1 MMLKRLLRPVLALVL
16 ILGLVLLSCSPA
28 CAAGRISSD
37 EAMLSALAE
46 MREKGAA
53 EFRLSLTKKYWSALS
68 KNKLEGFCEIILRAG
83 MTNYKMQYSSSGDL
97 KLSKVQWTEP
107 HVAECAT
114 QDGFRQAVQEL
125 LSQSVPCCQIIVRD
139 KTLFDRLCE
148 SSWTYSYCA
157 MCGAEDLSVQYSLQA
172 PYIIYLNDI
181 RYFSVPWRRVGSEV
195 EWTET
200 VQAYADRNTET
211 FFLVPEP
218 AFAEALRTD
227 RVMTARL
234 ETAVPTYEYVY
245 TYSQETLIK
254 VKASARYPGARIAS
268 AVASGNASGLS
279 GREMETLAA
288 AALMV
293 EQCRRSDP
301 LETAQA
307 IHDALCARIVY
318 TDDDSTD
325 EDDSAVGALL
335 NGQAN
340 CDGYADAFYLTG
352 TLAGLEV
359 KYQHGNIREK
369 DADDRYRDVTHMWN
383 LLNIDGTWRMVD
395 VTWDDREDR
404 TVYIWFNIGADRARR
419 THVWDEETSVP
430 LLAETVLSERPEN
443 EYLVRDEAGAR
454 NAAADT
460 LEKGYSFFTLVL
472 SDGCEISMEE
482 ALDIL
487 SRVLNRSFTYSR
499 NEYMRT
505 LTVLYQETTG
515 SHPRTGQKAFGIP
528 AGKAGFGS
536 DW

>member
-1 MMLKRLLRPVLALVL
+1 MLKRLPRMFLALVL
-16 ILGLVLLSCSPA
+16 ALGLMLLPVSPA
-28 CAAGRISSD
+28 RAASRISSD
-37 EAMLSALAE
+37 EEMLSALAD
-46 MREKGAA
+46 MREKGAI

-83 MTNYKMQYSSSGDL
+83 MTDYRMQYSSSGDL

-125 LSQSVPCCQIIVRD
+125 LNQSVPCCQIIVRD

-172 PYIIYLNDI
+172 PYVIYLKDI
-181 RYFSVPWRRVGSEV
+181 RYFSVPWRRVGSEA
-195 EWTET
+195 EWTEA
-200 VQAYADRNTET
+200 VQAYAERNTET

-218 AFAEALRTD
+218 SFAESLRTD
-227 RVMTARL
+227 RAMTARL

-245 TYSQETLIK
+245 TYSRETLIK

-279 GREMETLAA
+279 AREMETLAA
-288 AALMV
+288 AALMA

-301 LETAQA
+301 LETARA
-307 IHDALCARIVY
+307 IHDALCDRIVY
-318 TDDDSTD
+318 TEDDSTD
-325 EDDSAVGALL
+325 EDDTAVGALL

-340 CDGYADAFYLTG
+340 CDGYADAFYLAG

-359 KYQHGNIREK
+359 RYQHGDSRERG
-369 DADDRYRDVTHMWN
+369 ADDRELKVTHMWN
-383 LLNIDGTWRMVD
+383 LLKIDGTWRLVD

-404 TVYIWFNIGADRARR
+404 TVYTWFNIGADRARR
-419 THVWDEETSVP
+419 THVWDEVNSLP
-430 LLAETVLSERPEN
+430 LLPETVLSERPGN
-443 EYLVRDEAGAR
+443 EYLIRDEAGTRA
-454 NAAADT
+454 AAADAT
-460 LEKGYSFFTLVL
+460 NKGYGIFTLVL
-472 SDGCEISMEE
+472 SDGCSIGMEGV
-482 ALDIL
+482 LNIL
-487 SRVLNRSFTYSR
+487 SRSLNRSFTYSR

-505 LTVLYQETTG
+505 LTVSCL
-515 SHPRTGQKAFGIP
+515 
-528 AGKAGFGS
+528 
-536 DW
+536 